1 MTTTLHIKNE
11 LGNLTL
17 LSEFLEQNMQ
27 GKILDE
33 TLQMQLQLVLEE
45 VVVNVISY
53 AYPGETDK
61 DIFVEIGWNGGCME
75 ITVIDS
81 GIPFNPLEKEDPDLT
96 LSVEE
101 RPIGGL
107 GIYLVKQLM
116 TDVHYIRRDGKNIL
130 TMIKDMN

>member
-17 LSEFLEQNMQ
+17 LSDFLEQNMQ
-27 GKILDE
+27 GKVLDE

-61 DIFVEIGWNGGCME
+61 DIFVEIGWNGRCME

>member
-1 MTTTLHIKNE
+1 MASTLHIKNE

-17 LSEFLEQNMQ
+17 LAEFLEQNMQ
-27 GKILDE
+27 GKVLDE

>member
-1 MTTTLHIKNE
+1 MASTLHIKNE

-17 LSEFLEQNMQ
+17 LAEFLEQNMQ
-27 GKILDE
+27 GKVLDE

-116 TDVHYIRRDGKNIL
+116 TDVHYIRREGKNIL

>member
-1 MTTTLHIKNE
+1 MTSTLHIKNE

-17 LSEFLEQNMQ
+17 LSEFLEQNIQ
-27 GKILDE
+27 GRVLDE
-33 TLQMQLQLVLEE
+33 TLRMQLQLVLEE

-53 AYPGETDK
+53 AYPGQADK
-61 DIFVEIGWNGGCME
+61 DIFVEIGWNGGSME

-107 GIYLVKQLM
+107 GIFLVKQLM
-116 TDVHYIRRDGKNIL
+116 TDVHYIRQDGKNIL

>member
-61 DIFVEIGWNGGCME
+61 DIFVEIGWNGGGME

>member
-1 MTTTLHIKNE
+1 MTNTLHIKNE
-11 LGNLTL
+11 LGELTL

-27 GKILDE
+27 GKVSDE

-53 AYPGETDK
+53 AYPGEKNK
-61 DIFVEIGWNGGCME
+61 DIFVEVTCDAGHMT
-75 ITVIDS
+75 ITVIDT
-81 GIPFNPLEKEDPDLT
+81 GIPFNPLGKKDPDLM
-96 LSVEE
+96 LSAEE

-116 TDVHYIRRDGKNIL
+116 TKVHYTRLKGKNIL
-130 TMIKDMN
+130 TMVKDIN